1 MDDNIDPK
9 QLREKHE
16 EELRQLIE
24 FSYSTMVDDIDG
36 FQDVLGAGVR
46 SYPAKLG
53 FAFQKWKNN
62 EGQQRSTA
70 YKTACERFGREEV
83 TRKVLDLMSEC
94 CLDIESVQSLFL
106 SLSTDETIVLD
117 GLYLFL
123 TNCPCA
129 VLSLL
134 QSGQN
139 TATNHTTK
147 SENKKR
153 EN

>member
-1 MDDNIDPK
+1 MDDNIDSE

-36 FQDVLGAGVR
+36 FKEVLGAGVR

-53 FAFQKWKNN
+53 FAFQNWQNN
-62 EGQQRSTA
+62 EGQQISTA

-83 TRKVLDLMSEC
+83 TRKVRDLMSEC
-94 CLDIESVQSLFL
+94 CPDIESAQSLFL

-117 GLYLFL
+117 GSYLFL
-123 TNCPCA
+123 RNCPC
-129 VLSLL
+129 VV
-134 QSGQN
+134 SGHN
-139 TATNHTTK
+139 TATNHTTT
-147 SENKKR
+147 SENKKH